1 VLVRNCVVYHG
12 HGGFVVGSEM
22 SGGVRNVEVRDC
34 TFIGTDTGLRF
45 KSRRGRGGV
54 VEGIVVRGIR
64 MVDIARQAIVFD
76 LFYGERE
83 EAATDDQAPAA
94 SDETPRFQNIRIS
107 DVTCRG
113 AREAILLRGL
123 PELALR
129 GLTFENV
136 VIEGEGGARLQDVEG
151 ARFVDVAIRP
161 ARGAAFTLNNS
172 RDIVIERGRV
182 PDGSDPF
189 LRVMGRR
196 SAELA
201 VVETDLTRAR
211 NAIELADEVKGLVV
225 RMR

>member
-1 VLVRNCVVYHG
+1 
-12 HGGFVVGSEM
+12 
-22 SGGVRNVEVRDC
+22 
-34 TFIGTDTGLRF
+34 
-45 KSRRGRGGV
+45 
-54 VEGIVVRGIR
+54 
-64 MVDIARQAIVFD
+64 
-76 LFYGERE
+76 
-83 EAATDDQAPAA
+83 
-94 SDETPRFQNIRIS
+94 
-107 DVTCRG
+107 
-113 AREAILLRGL
+113 
-123 PELALR
+123 
-129 GLTFENV
+129 V

-211 NAIELADEVKGLVV
+211 NAVELADEVKGLVV